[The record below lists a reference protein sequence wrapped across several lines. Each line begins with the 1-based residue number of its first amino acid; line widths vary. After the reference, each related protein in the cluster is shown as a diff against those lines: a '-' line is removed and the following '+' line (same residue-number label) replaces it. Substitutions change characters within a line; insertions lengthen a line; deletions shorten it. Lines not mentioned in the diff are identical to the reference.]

1 MKTLTVRAEPELLD
15 EFKELCALNDRT
27 QAQEVRDFIRSYVKK
42 NRKLLEK
49 KEDDDDVKNT
59 QSHLLSEPALPQTT
73 ASTSIT
79 TLTERIEL

>member
-1 MKTLTVRAEPELLD
+1 MKTLTVRAESELLD

-49 KEDDDDVKNT
+49 KEDDDVKNT
-59 QSHLLSEPALPQTT
+59 QSHEPALPQTT
-73 ASTSIT
+73 A
-79 TLTERIEL
+79 LTERIES

>member
-1 MKTLTVRAEPELLD
+1 MKTLTVRAESELLD

-49 KEDDDDVKNT
+49 KEDDDVKNR

-73 ASTSIT
+73 ASIT
-79 TLTERIEL
+79 ALTTES

>member
-1 MKTLTVRAEPELLD
+1 MKTLTVRAESELLD

-49 KEDDDDVKNT
+49 KEDDDVKNT
-59 QSHLLSEPALPQTT
+59 QSHLLSEPALPHVNN
-73 ASTSIT
+73 SSY
-79 TLTERIEL
+79 